1 MKTVEKKMIVWKPMI
16 FNRNSQNYTQNAL
29 IAALFAAGAK
39 IWPLQVGLERFWV
52 PNLYILSSQMA
63 ILRLKTHIF
72 ALAYS
77 VFFFYSFHVDFQNL
91 HEFHVDFFKTLTVEF
106 YMKTVEKSMVP
117 TDT

>member
-1 MKTVEKKMIVWKPMI
+1 
-16 FNRNSQNYTQNAL
+16 
-29 IAALFAAGAK
+29 
-39 IWPLQVGLERFWV
+39 
-52 PNLYILSSQMA
+52 MA

-106 YMKTVEKSMVP
+106 YMKTVEKKSMAHIGLICSEFVFI
-117 TDT
+117 DQ

>member
-1 MKTVEKKMIVWKPMI
+1 
-16 FNRNSQNYTQNAL
+16 
-29 IAALFAAGAK
+29 
-39 IWPLQVGLERFWV
+39 
-52 PNLYILSSQMA
+52 MA

-106 YMKTVEKSMVP
+106 YMKTVEKKKYGASHCAKPGFSIFNSVFQWSNCQE
-117 TDT
+117 TSLKWLEIVS

>member
-1 MKTVEKKMIVWKPMI
+1 
-16 FNRNSQNYTQNAL
+16 
-29 IAALFAAGAK
+29 
-39 IWPLQVGLERFWV
+39 
-52 PNLYILSSQMA
+52 MA

-106 YMKTVEKSMVP
+106 YMKTVEKSMLPSTV
-117 TDT
+117 TSADFCFKILVSIFLEGGGGGF

>member
-1 MKTVEKKMIVWKPMI
+1 
-16 FNRNSQNYTQNAL
+16 
-29 IAALFAAGAK
+29 
-39 IWPLQVGLERFWV
+39 
-52 PNLYILSSQMA
+52 MA

-106 YMKTVEKSMVP
+106 YMKTVEKKVWSIVVFYGVFIVFSMGFH
-117 TDT
+117 

>member
-1 MKTVEKKMIVWKPMI
+1 
-16 FNRNSQNYTQNAL
+16 
-29 IAALFAAGAK
+29 
-39 IWPLQVGLERFWV
+39 
-52 PNLYILSSQMA
+52 MA

-106 YMKTVEKSMVP
+106 YMKTVEKKSMVEKGVEKVPPQKWP
-117 TDT
+117 TSELLCH